1 MLFVES
7 TLKGYTVEA
16 SDGKIGVVRDF
27 LFDDQSWK
35 IRWLVLDAGSW
46 LPRRKILLHPSALAA
61 PEPLRK
67 SIAVK

>member
-27 LFDDQSWK
+27 LFDDQS
-35 IRWLVLDAGSW
+35 
-46 LPRRKILLHPSALAA
+46 
-61 PEPLRK
+61 
-67 SIAVK
+67 

>member
-35 IRWLVLDAGSW
+35 IRWLVLDAGAGCRGGKFCSI
-46 LPRRKILLHPSALAA
+46 RRR
-61 PEPLRK
+61 LRRR
-67 SIAVK
+67 SPCENRSP